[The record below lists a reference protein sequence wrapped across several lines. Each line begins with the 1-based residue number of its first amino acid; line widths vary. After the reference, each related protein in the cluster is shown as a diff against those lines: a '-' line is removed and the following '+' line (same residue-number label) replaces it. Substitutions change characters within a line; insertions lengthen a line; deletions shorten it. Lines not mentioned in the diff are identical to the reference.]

1 MLGLNFLTPLCFG
14 DDYVYA
20 FIWPGQSMYV
30 PLPETV
36 QRVSSFHDILISQ
49 WSHYCTGNGRMI
61 AHMLVQFFVW
71 QGKMIFN
78 FANAVVFVLLILEI
92 FWISN
97 RGVVTF
103 KRVSAESLVWIFFV
117 LWMFTVNFGGVY
129 LWLSGACNYLWMTVL
144 LLSFVVLYVRK
155 YFWMETKL
163 FESEFVKY
171 PVFVWGVI
179 AGWTNENTVCW
190 FILFLALWLFLNRN
204 QKGMEAWMWFGL
216 FGLCTGYALL
226 ILAPGNALR
235 AGYYAEHSINLWV
248 WGRMQQ
254 KLITFILI
262 EFLEIFLWFYIL
274 SSFKKVSKETTDVN
288 VSRQVAL
295 SKAFCIISLLSNAT
309 MLLAP
314 EFPSRSGFPS
324 LVFLTISA
332 ALMIHLQPFI
342 GKSFTDEY
350 AKKFLT
356 FIGTCCF
363 LITLC
368 ATYLGFHAT
377 YEYDKNLK
385 ETVRLNKASG
395 VPLILEVLPPP
406 EHPDKLVWASCQ
418 HLIHP
423 ELTEDA
429 DHWMNVAFARYF
441 GIKGI
446 RMVRETEKSQ

>member
-1 MLGLNFLTPLCFG
+1 MLGLNLLTPLCFG
-14 DDYVYA
+14 DDFVYA

-30 PLPETV
+30 PLPEAV

-61 AHMLVQFFVW
+61 AHVLVQFFVW

-78 FANAVVFVLLILEI
+78 FANAFVFMLLILEI
-92 FWISN
+92 YWISN
-97 RGVVTF
+97 KGIVTF
-103 KRVSAESLVWIFFV
+103 KQVSAEALVWIFFV

-144 LLSFVVLYVRK
+144 FLSFVLLYVRK
-155 YFWMETKL
+155 YLQMEIKL
-163 FESEFVKY
+163 FESGFVKY
-171 PVFVWGVI
+171 LIFVWGVV

-190 FILFLALWLFLNRN
+190 FILILALWLFRNRN
-204 QKGMEAWMWFGL
+204 QKGLETWMWFGL
-216 FGLCTGYALL
+216 IGLCTGYTLL
-226 ILAPGNALR
+226 VFAPGNTLR
-235 AGYYAEHSINLWV
+235 AGYYAEHSINLWT
-248 WGRMQQ
+248 WGRIQQ
-254 KLITFILI
+254 KLITFGLI
-262 EFLEIFLWFYIL
+262 EFFEIFLWFYIL
-274 SSFKKVSKETTDVN
+274 SSLKKISNEKTDDN

-295 SKAFCIISLLSNAT
+295 SKTFCAISLLSNVT

-332 ALMIHLQPFI
+332 ALMIRLGPFI

-377 YEYDKNLK
+377 YEYDKNLLK
-385 ETVRLNKASG
+385 TVRLHKVSG
-395 VPLILEVLPPP
+395 DSRILDVPPPP
-406 EHPDKLVWASCQ
+406 EHAVKLAWASCQ

-429 DHWMNVAFARYF
+429 GHWMNVAFTRYY

-446 RMVRETEKSQ
+446 RMMKEMRQQ